1 MNIKQSFFYFQYCA
15 RCQLISKLTSSKNER
30 VAMRVIWDA
39 VWGHHRASAIIL
51 NEEFERAGIAGRKS
65 INLAVNRLADR
76 GLIAKARELTH
87 RHAFDVY
94 RYSPLFRGVV
104 ILLELQRF
112 MTDNEREEFE
122 RDMGLLEP
130 VEQ

>member
-1 MNIKQSFFYFQYCA
+1 MKRSFFYFQYCA
-15 RCQLISKLTSSKNER
+15 RCQLINRLTSSKNER
-30 VAMRVIWDA
+30 IAMRVIWDA

-76 GLIAKARELTH
+76 GLVVKVRELTH
-87 RHAFDVY
+87 SHAFDVY

-104 ILLELQRF
+104 IFLELQRF
-112 MTDNEREEFE
+112 MNESEREEFK